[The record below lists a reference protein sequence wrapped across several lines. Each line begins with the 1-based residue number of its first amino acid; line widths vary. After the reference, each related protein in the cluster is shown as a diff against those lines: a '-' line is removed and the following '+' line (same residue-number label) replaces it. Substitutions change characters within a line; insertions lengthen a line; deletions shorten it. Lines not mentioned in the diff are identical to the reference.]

1 VCISIQNNKK
11 QRDDMAEE
19 TAKPKNKLIIYIVAG
34 IVVIVLEVFVAYAL
48 VTKFLMPSQPVDSTE
63 VSSDTSTVA
72 KKTAV
77 KKEKKKATKKTTESE
92 SSSEFS
98 SIQGMYT
105 LADFVI
111 NPANSNGKH
120 FFVFTVVYAFEDKTM
135 EDLIKE
141 REPILKDK
149 IIAELGKKTFEWYGI
164 VSNREAVRQK
174 LLEIGQEIL
183 GVDRGVHVY
192 FTKYVLQ

>member
-1 VCISIQNNKK
+1 
-11 QRDDMAEE
+11 MAEE

-34 IVVIVLEVFVAYAL
+34 IAVIVLEVFVAYAL

-63 VSSDTSTVA
+63 VSSDTNNIA
-72 KKTAV
+72 KKAVV
-77 KKEKKKATKKTTESE
+77 KKEKKVPQKKTVVKE
-92 SSSEFS
+92 SSSNFAN
-98 SIQGMYT
+98 IQGMYT

-120 FFVFTVVYAFEDKTM
+120 FFVFTVVYAFEDKAM
-135 EDLIKE
+135 EELIKE
-141 REPILKDK
+141 REPVLKDK
-149 IIAELGKKTFEWYGI
+149 IITELGKKSFEWYGI

>member
-34 IVVIVLEVFVAYAL
+34 IAVIVLEVFVAYAL

-63 VSSDTSTVA
+63 VSSDTNNIA
-72 KKTAV
+72 KKAVV
-77 KKEKKKATKKTTESE
+77 KKEKKVPQKKTVVKE
-92 SSSEFS
+92 SSSNFAN
-98 SIQGMYT
+98 IQGMYT

-120 FFVFTVVYAFEDKTM
+120 FFVFTVVYAFEDKAM
-135 EDLIKE
+135 EELIKE
-141 REPILKDK
+141 REPVLKDK
-149 IIAELGKKTFEWYGI
+149 IITELGKKSFEWYGI